1 MNLLQLC
8 PAQNIMK
15 ECKIVTSLKL
25 WVSMQIAITLIVFD
39 ETFFHLP
46 LIQIFCFIIVS
57 KITGMDKSDCECDDA
72 YFEQTLAAQ
81 NSDPI
86 KTHPAGHHLVQTCP
100 PNHAGESNSLIQNHQ
115 ATIVSS
121 ANEHMMLAPT
131 LSADDLINA
140 VNRHR

>member
-1 MNLLQLC
+1 
-8 PAQNIMK
+8 MK
-15 ECKIVTSLKL
+15 EYKTVTSPKL
-25 WVSMQIAITLIVFD
+25 WVSIQIAFTLIVFD
-39 ETFFHLP
+39 DALHAP
-46 LIQIFCFIIVS
+46 LIQIVCLIILS

-72 YFEQTLAAQ
+72 YFEQTIAAQ

-140 VNRHR
+140 VNRHRYVNRL